1 MTGFL
6 FRKEMKML
14 IGLVLLTAGIFFC
27 SLFFG
32 ASDVNLQS
40 PEGRWVLLEL
50 RLPRAL
56 LALMV
61 GASLGLSGAVLQAL
75 FRNPLADPHLTGVSA
90 GGAVG
95 VVLGSRW
102 LASAGALAALPV
114 LSAAGSLAALALV
127 YRLAKKN
134 GVLSIYTLLL
144 AGVMVNSFFI
154 ALIIFLQ
161 SMAKSDEMAGVL
173 FWLLGSMGTAGR
185 KDWIVAA
192 AVLVPVF
199 IFLLRKA
206 RALNLLSLGES
217 QAQALGVPV
226 ERTKRTLFRL
236 AALLTGSA
244 VSASGMISFVGLI
257 APHLARLG
265 GGADYRKL
273 LPASALI
280 GGSLL
285 MLSDLLARTLL
296 RPQELPAGVITSFL
310 GVPFFLWL
318 LKRRECSEGVS

>member
-1 MTGFL
+1 
-6 FRKEMKML
+6 
-14 IGLVLLTAGIFFC
+14 
-27 SLFFG
+27 
-32 ASDVNLQS
+32 
-40 PEGRWVLLEL
+40 
-50 RLPRAL
+50 
-56 LALMV
+56 
-61 GASLGLSGAVLQAL
+61 
-75 FRNPLADPHLTGVSA
+75 
-90 GGAVG
+90 
-95 VVLGSRW
+95 
-102 LASAGALAALPV
+102 
-114 LSAAGSLAALALV
+114 
-127 YRLAKKN
+127 
-134 GVLSIYTLLL
+134 
-144 AGVMVNSFFI
+144 
-154 ALIIFLQ
+154 
-161 SMAKSDEMAGVL
+161 
-173 FWLLGSMGTAGR
+173 MGTAGR